1 MHLGNLIKIRG
12 FVRLKVGICAVC
24 KQLTAECKLLTMQ
37 INNKSTFFNEGDT
50 QQSSTDN
57 PVALKSLIELEF
69 RNAGF

>member
-37 INNKSTFFNEGDT
+37 INNKSTLFNEGGT
-50 QQSSTDN
+50 QQSSTDKLM
-57 PVALKSLIELEF
+57 ALEFVIELEF